1 MLEGSKRWL
10 QTCVIVVL
18 VGLLLGNKSRLAG
31 AILIGI
37 AVLGV
42 IFVYVLR
49 DFVWS
54 KDDDA

>member
-1 MLEGSKRWL
+1 VLEGSKRWL